1 MRGNLALVASQFR
14 YEQLA
19 YWRTPRRAVFTFAFP
34 VMFLLLIGS
43 LQQGA
48 RIEALG
54 IDWTTFYVPGILA
67 YMLVTQ
73 AFSNMLVSMAAARD
87 SGLIKRV
94 RGAPVPWWAWVAGR
108 IGSTV
113 AITGVACALTL
124 AVGALAF
131 GVAVPMAT
139 VPGLLAAIVAGTV
152 CFTALGIGAARF
164 VPSAD
169 SAGPLQALLVTP
181 MALVSGIFFPLTGA
195 PQWLQSLAGA
205 LPIEPL
211 ADALHHAFDP
221 AVSGPGLAGSDLAV
235 LGLWALL
242 GVWLTMRFLDG
253 VEKRA

>member
-1 MRGNLALVASQFR
+1 MRRNLTLVASQVR

-19 YWRTPRRAVFTFAFP
+19 YWRTPRRALFTFGFP
-34 VMFLLLIGS
+34 VMFLLLFGS
-43 LQQGA
+43 LQQGT
-48 RIEALG
+48 RIDSLG

-67 YMLVTQ
+67 YMLITQ
-73 AFSNMLVSMAAARD
+73 AFSNMLVSMASARD

-113 AITGVACALTL
+113 AITTL
-124 AVGALAF
+124 ACVITLAIGALAF
-131 GVAVPMAT
+131 GVEVPAAT
-139 VPGLLAAIVAGTV
+139 LPGLLAAIVAGTV
-152 CFTALGIGAARF
+152 CFTALGIGATRF
-164 VPSAD
+164 VSSAD

-181 MALVSGIFFPLTGA
+181 IALVSGIFFPLTG

-211 ADALHHAFDP
+211 AHALHHVFDP
-221 AVSGPGLAGSDLAV
+221 AASAPGLAGSDLAV
-235 LGLWALL
+235 LGLWTLL
-242 GVWLTMRFLDG
+242 GAWLTVLFLEG